1 MGSTPVVGRLKYLLK
16 PFKIGHAG
24 TLDPLATGVLPIALG
39 KATRLIPFVMDG
51 KKIYEFTVRWG
62 VQTDSDDLAGQEI
75 ARNDIRPTQE
85 QILSVLPKFIGTI
98 MQKPSIYSAL
108 KINGQ
113 RAYDLAR
120 SGQDVQIQ
128 PRPTQIYDLKLLN
141 HDGETSSFVAEVGKG
156 TYIRTLA
163 HDIAESVGAL
173 GVVIRLHRTKDG
185 PFDIN
190 QAVALDD
197 NMEKNIQPMEKVL
210 GNLSK
215 LNVSSDVA
223 KRLLYGQR
231 IKDEAYADLS
241 GIYAVMFENQ
251 LVALGEVE
259 KNVLHP
265 RSIFATKED

>member
-1 MGSTPVVGRLKYLLK
+1 
-16 PFKIGHAG
+16 
-24 TLDPLATGVLPIALG
+24 
-39 KATRLIPFVMDG
+39 
-51 KKIYEFTVRWG
+51 
-62 VQTDSDDLAGQEI
+62 
-75 ARNDIRPTQE
+75 
-85 QILSVLPKFIGTI
+85 
-98 MQKPSIYSAL
+98 
-108 KINGQ
+108 
-113 RAYDLAR
+113 
-120 SGQDVQIQ
+120 
-128 PRPTQIYDLKLLN
+128 
-141 HDGETSSFVAEVGKG
+141 VAEVGKG

-163 HDIAESVGAL
+163 HDIAESVAAL
-173 GVVIRLHRTKDG
+173 GVVICLHRTKDG

-197 NMEKNIQPMEKVL
+197 NMEKNILPMEKVL

-223 KRLLYGQR
+223 KRLICGQR

-241 GIYAVMFENQ
+241 GIYAVMCENQ